1 MLRKRPASAMVEPNN
16 NDSETQPMAKKRR
29 TMNKRL
35 MAQLESDFTE
45 KMIAPIKSPNGQPT
59 SRFGRKIKKIE
70 PQNSPRQ
77 RKSAAAIH
85 TDQQLNL
92 KTSSSKRKVR
102 KVFSIHKIGVTH
114 SHLRLVS
121 NRQSSVLTKSPI
133 QKLISVSKIG
143 LNNNNQFQTQLSD
156 NSVNTEPDIS
166 DISTDV
172 SVSEP
177 NFVASMTDCMT
188 ESNND
193 SITDFST
200 IDYEVNIES
209 FIIPTEIT
217 DEIDLTSSPEGS
229 EGSENGDD
237 TKSLTHRSNA
247 SQDKTD
253 SPKKLATSDEMISA
267 SIVSSKSNFF
277 NDDKSFSEGKSDD
290 CVITGYIHN
299 EHSSDVCSTDDWHVG
314 QIVWAALFGYQFWP
328 AIIFNEEESQIFRK
342 GKLYQ
347 ETVVYCFHFKQ
358 LIELMRDFVPA
369 FLLFQTFQFPW
380 CQHSRL

>member
-16 NDSETQPMAKKRR
+16 NDGETQPMAKKRR
-29 TMNKRL
+29 TMSKRL
-35 MAQLESDFTE
+35 MAQLQSDFTE
-45 KMIAPIKSPNGQPT
+45 KMIVPIKSPNGQPT
-59 SRFGRKIKKIE
+59 NRFGRKINKIE

-77 RKSAAAIH
+77 RKSTTTNH
-85 TDQQLNL
+85 SDQQSNP

-102 KVFSIHKIGVTH
+102 KVFSIHKIGATH

-156 NSVNTEPDIS
+156 NSMNTEPEIS
-166 DISTDV
+166 DMSTDV

-177 NFVASMTDCMT
+177 NLVTLMTDCMT

-193 SITDFST
+193 SLTDFST
-200 IDYEVNIES
+200 TDFEVKLKP
-209 FIIPTEIT
+209 FIIPTEII

-229 EGSENGDD
+229 EHGDD
-237 TKSLTHRSNA
+237 TKSTTNQSNA

-253 SPKKLATSDEMISA
+253 SPRKLAMFGEMLSA
-267 SIVSSKSNFF
+267 SIDSSNSNLF

-290 CVITGYIHN
+290 CVITGYIH
-299 EHSSDVCSTDDWHVG
+299 EDLSRDFCSTDDWYVG
-314 QIVWAALFGYQFWP
+314 QIVWAALFGYPFWP
-328 AIIFNEEESQIFRK
+328 AIIFNEKESQTFRK
-342 GKLYQ
+342 GN
-347 ETVVYCFHFKQ
+347 FFKNS
-358 LIELMRDFVPA
+358 
-369 FLLFQTFQFPW
+369 LF
-380 CQHSRL
+380 